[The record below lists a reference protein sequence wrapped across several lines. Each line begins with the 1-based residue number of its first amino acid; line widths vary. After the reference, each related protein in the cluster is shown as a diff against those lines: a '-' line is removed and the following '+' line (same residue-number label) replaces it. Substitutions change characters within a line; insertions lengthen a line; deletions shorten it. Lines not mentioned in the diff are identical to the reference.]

1 MAKNRRGR
9 APRRD
14 APAAAVAP
22 RRRAPLTPDWPVLV
36 LALLGVL
43 LTGYLTMSAL
53 GRTTPAFCTVGSG
66 CDLVQQSRWSTL
78 LGAPIALWGFGLY
91 LLLALAALFAS
102 PKVKSWRRMFTLALV
117 GVLVSVYL
125 TVSTAIALETF
136 CTWCLVSFALLVAI
150 LAWVAWRRPS
160 TPPGE
165 PWPRWLRNQALL
177 GALLLGAMHVVQA
190 GWLMPPED
198 ARIQALAEHLESSG
212 AKFYGASW
220 CPKCR
225 EQKELFGRSAERLP
239 YVECSPQGRRGPIAF
254 ACVSAD
260 VQGFPTWI
268 IRNKHYT
275 DVMPPEQLAARSGF
289 NWKGFQAPDD

>member
-9 APRRD
+9 APRRE
-14 APAAAVAP
+14 APAAAAP
-22 RRRAPLTPDWPVLV
+22 ARRAPLTPDWPVLV

-43 LTGYLTMSAL
+43 LTGYLTITTL
-53 GRTTPAFCTVGSG
+53 GRETPAFCTAGSG

-102 PKVKSWRRMFTLALV
+102 PRVKSWRRLFTLALV
-117 GVLVSVYL
+117 GFLVSVYL
-125 TVSTAIALETF
+125 TVSTAIAVEAV
-136 CTWCLVSFALLVAI
+136 CAWCLVSFGLLTAI

-165 PWPRWLRNQALL
+165 PWARFLRNQALL
-177 GALLLGAMHVVQA
+177 GLLLVGAMQVVQA

-198 ARIQALAEHLESSG
+198 ARMKALAEHLEASG

-225 EQKELFGRSAERLP
+225 EQKELFGRSADRLP
-239 YVECSPQGRRGPIAF
+239 YVECSPQGRRGPISF
-254 ACVSAD
+254 TCVSAN
-260 VQGFPTWI
+260 VQAFPTWV
-268 IRNKHYT
+268 IRNRTYT
-275 DVMPPEQLAARSGF
+275 DVMSPEQLASRSGF
-289 NWKGFQAPDD
+289 NWKGFEAPKDE